1 MALRETVRA
10 TCDHLGS
17 GVARRTASR
26 AEPSRIPGLQSKP
39 ARSLILQSSTGM
51 HAKADARQK
60 LKTRTTYVHTNLPAQ
75 EDTHDGPFPRI
86 STLLSKTCGPEKC
99 GRVHVLNV
107 PHVYRNAAD
116 VLLRPKSTILMF
128 WLSSRR
134 RFSGLRNQL
143 A

>member
-17 GVARRTASR
+17 GVARRTASS
-26 AEPSRIPGLQSKP
+26 AEPSRIPGLQSDP
-39 ARSLILQSSTGM
+39 ARSLILQNSTGM
-51 HAKADARQK
+51 PAKADARQK
-60 LKTRTTYVHTNLPAQ
+60 LKTRTTCANKS
-75 EDTHDGPFPRI
+75 THDGPFPRI

-99 GRVHVLNV
+99 GRVHVLSV